1 MLPSCRLVKRTA
13 IVSDIHSNQEALDA
27 VLEDIRENGGE
38 EIVCLG
44 DLIGYGPNPRQV
56 LRLAIRK
63 FRFTL
68 LGNHEESVLFQPVGF
83 NWKAEASAWWT
94 KDQVFSKRHPKREND
109 RFSNF
114 LKSMPRYM
122 TEKDVLYVHASPLD
136 PTREYILP
144 ETSHNREHMKHVFRR
159 IPRVAFGGH
168 THLPGIFFEK
178 SPFLPQENVEEA
190 FPVTDGKFFVNVG
203 SVGQPRDGDTRAC
216 YVLFDGTTVTF
227 RRVAYDYRKTARKIK
242 RIKRLPNALGA
253 RLSMGF

>member
-1 MLPSCRLVKRTA
+1 MLPLKSVKRIA
-13 IVSDIHSNQEALDA
+13 IVSDIHSNEEALEA
-27 VLEDIRENGGE
+27 VLEDIQESGAD
-38 EIVCLG
+38 EILCLG

-56 LRLAIRK
+56 LRRAIRD

-94 KDQVFSKRHPKREND
+94 KAQIASPRHPKKEND
-109 RFSNF
+109 IFASYLR
-114 LKSMPRYM
+114 SMPRYM
-122 TEKDVLYVHASPLD
+122 VEKDILYVHASPLD

-144 ETSHNREHMKHVFRR
+144 ETSYNWEHMKHIFRR

-178 SPFLPQENVEEA
+178 TPFLPQDNIDGP
-190 FPVTDGKFFVNVG
+190 FPVTKGKFFVNVG

-216 YVLFDGTTVTF
+216 YVLFDGKTVTY
-227 RRVAYDYRKTARKIK
+227 RRVPYDYRVTARKIK
-242 RIKRLPNALGA
+242 RIKKLPNALGA
-253 RLSMGF
+253 RLSLGV